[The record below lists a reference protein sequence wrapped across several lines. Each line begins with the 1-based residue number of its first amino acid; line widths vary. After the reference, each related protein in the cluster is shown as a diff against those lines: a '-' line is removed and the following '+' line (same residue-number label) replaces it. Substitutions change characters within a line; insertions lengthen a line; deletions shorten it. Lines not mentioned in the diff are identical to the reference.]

1 MRLRT
6 ARLLLAIALIA
17 GLAVGL
23 PSQGT
28 AAAKK
33 PNGGAPKNYVKQL
46 SNLSKPKFKTE
57 QKSFQV
63 KLKDGETMYVEVTM
77 PKTSKKVPTVLELS
91 PYHGTIA
98 DREGFRIFPG
108 PRDKDGNLIGLTGYF
123 APRGYAVAMA
133 DLRGTGKSSGCL
145 DHMGKLDQ
153 QDSKTLLSWIAKQKW
168 SNGRVGMIGH
178 SYVGSTPSMA
188 AAQGHP
194 ALKTIVPSAGLAAIY
209 HHEFQDGVPYFLQWA
224 GPLFAYEMLA
234 MNRYLPEE
242 LSPIWSQVPNL
253 GSETGDNSGGD
264 ITQFGCGWQNSAA
277 VTGEAYL
284 SGAEVDWHRD
294 RDWRKAATK
303 ANIPVFMIHGVNDNA
318 ARIAAIDWFNARH
331 NPRDKAWI
339 GQWDHGG
346 GSPHRP
352 NNRTC
357 GDDVEGACTND
368 QYTAAVHAWF
378 DKWLMG
384 RKVDTGPKVEI
395 FLNNGK
401 VMTSPTWPPRT
412 SSVRFF
418 PADDGELH
426 TRFGGEET
434 SASWV
439 ADSRGQVQELQTGG
453 VAFRTDPFKQ
463 DTAIV
468 GVPKMK
474 LVASVLGAPRVHI
487 TATLYDADGDDLT
500 RIGRAGWAV
509 NPELRD
515 GWANPAPVIPGEQMT
530 MDLTA
535 MSQAH
540 VIPKGHSLVLRF
552 ASSHPDKVAT
562 FGNGAQVSV
571 HFGTKDGTS
580 FTVPI
585 VQSPKL
591 YNDVFGELGR
601 HE

>member
-1 MRLRT
+1 
-6 ARLLLAIALIA
+6 
-17 GLAVGL
+17 
-23 PSQGT
+23 
-28 AAAKK
+28 
-33 PNGGAPKNYVKQL
+33 
-46 SNLSKPKFKTE
+46 
-57 QKSFQV
+57 
-63 KLKDGETMYVEVTM
+63 
-77 PKTSKKVPTVLELS
+77 
-91 PYHGTIA
+91 
-98 DREGFRIFPG
+98 
-108 PRDKDGNLIGLTGYF
+108 
-123 APRGYAVAMA
+123 MA

-153 QDSKTLLSWIAKQKW
+153 QDSKDLLTWIAKQKW
-168 SNGRVGMIGH
+168 SNGRVGMTGH

-188 AAQGHP
+188 LAQGHP

-242 LSPIWSQVPNL
+242 LSPIWSRVPNL
-253 GSETGDNSGGD
+253 GSQTGDNAGGD
-264 ITQFGCGWQNSAA
+264 PTQFGCGWQNSAV
-277 VTGEAYL
+277 VTGDAYL

-303 ANIPVFMIHGVNDNA
+303 ADVPVFMIHGVNDNA

-331 NPRDKAWI
+331 NPLDKAWI

-357 GDDVEGACTND
+357 GDDVEGPCTDD

-384 RKVDTGPKVEI
+384 RKVNTGPKVEI

-412 SSVRFF
+412 DNVEFF
-418 PADDGELH
+418 PVDGEKLA
-426 TRFGGEET
+426 TKLQEQDGT
-434 SASWV
+434 ASYV
-439 ADSRGQVQELQTGG
+439 GDQSGQVQELETAG
-453 VAFRTDPFKQ
+453 VAFTSDPFKE

-468 GVPKMK
+468 GVPKLH
-474 LVASVLGAPRVHI
+474 LVASVIGSPRLHI
-487 TATLYDADGDDLT
+487 NATLYDSDGTDLT

-515 GWANPAPVIPGEQMT
+515 GLANPQPIIPAEQMA
-530 MDLTA
+530 MDLVA
-535 MSQAH
+535 QSQAY
-540 VIPKGHSLVLRF
+540 VLPKGHSLVLRF
-552 ASSHPDKVAT
+552 AASHPDKVAT
-562 FGNGAQVSV
+562 FSGGAQVTI
-571 HFGTKDGTS
+571 HFGGADGTS
-580 FTVPI
+580 MKLPI
-585 VQSPKL
+585 VRSPRL
-591 YNDVFGELGR
+591 YNDVFGEAGR
-601 HE
+601 HG